1 MKLSI
6 IVPAYNAEETLADC
20 LQSLVGQTVEE
31 KEIIVI
37 DDGSTDRTPEIL
49 ASFPVVSRRVEN
61 GGQGRARN
69 IGLSMATG
77 DYIGFVDSDD
87 RAEKDMYEKLLR
99 AAEGEG
105 ADIALC
111 DAMGHYPDGRQEP
124 ERIWRE
130 DRPMAAAGFA
140 SNKLFRRE
148 LLESV
153 RFPEEKLWYEDTE
166 FCAKAIH
173 RAKKIIHIP
182 EALYHY
188 RRGFPSTMNN
198 SNALKNL
205 DILEV
210 MEHLEEDFGEE
221 SGEELDF
228 LIINHVLLDAI
239 NRVQPMKGEE
249 RDMVLQHLR
258 AYVRVKIPR
267 LGSCEAFR
275 QESRNRRIIMRLN
288 YMGLSGLSSLV
299 LNSKKKMSES
309 NESGSRPTH

>member
-49 ASFPVVSRRVEN
+49 ASFPVESRRVEN

-140 SNKLFRRE
+140 SNKLCWRASAFRRRNFGMRIRN
-148 LLESV
+148 SAQR
-153 RFPEEKLWYEDTE
+153 RF
-166 FCAKAIH
+166 IG
-173 RAKKIIHIP
+173 
-182 EALYHY
+182 
-188 RRGFPSTMNN
+188 RRRSSTFRRRSITIGGAFPP
-198 SNALKNL
+198 
-205 DILEV
+205 
-210 MEHLEEDFGEE
+210 
-221 SGEELDF
+221 
-228 LIINHVLLDAI
+228 
-239 NRVQPMKGEE
+239 Q
-249 RDMVLQHLR
+249 
-258 AYVRVKIPR
+258 
-267 LGSCEAFR
+267 
-275 QESRNRRIIMRLN
+275 
-288 YMGLSGLSSLV
+288 
-299 LNSKKKMSES
+299 
-309 NESGSRPTH
+309 